1 MSQFFDDTMQGL
13 LQAIEIEKGNI
24 PLTERSGMSAPTFY
38 VSNNDKELVD
48 KLIEIRKQENISQ
61 SELAKMTGNTQQAIS
76 RLEKKNHSP
85 SLQTFCNIL
94 NALGYGLMIEK
105 KDLVQEYGRK
115 YKNFRSIFRTT
126 IEGSE
131 I

>member
-1 MSQFFDDTMQGL
+1 MSNFFDDTMQGL

-24 PLTERSGMSAPTFY
+24 PLTEREGMSAPTFY
-38 VSNNDKELVD
+38 VSSNDKELVD

-76 RLEKKNHSP
+76 RLEKKSHSP

-94 NALGYGLMIEK
+94 DALGYGIMIK
-105 KDLVQEYGRK
+105 KKSTV
-115 YKNFRSIFRTT
+115 
-126 IEGSE
+126 
-131 I
+131 